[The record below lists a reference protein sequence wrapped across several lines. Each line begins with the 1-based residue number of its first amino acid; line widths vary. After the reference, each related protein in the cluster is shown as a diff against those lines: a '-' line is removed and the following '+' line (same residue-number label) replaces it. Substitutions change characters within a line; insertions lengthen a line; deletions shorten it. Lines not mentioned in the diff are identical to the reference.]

1 MASGTIFTILR
12 NKSDNNVFISDEVIL
27 EKVNSFGKEHNF
39 NFKEIISVNE
49 LHRYHALDESTFIDI
64 KEHKF
69 VESIFSA
76 NFCSSFTAFAEY
88 FNLNAYSLKYDQE
101 IITLN
106 MAKEILQALKYLL
119 NEQYSKSFENILN
132 NPYVKIFSDYSYAYY
147 KWKNPETEAIEDEFE
162 KYYLIDLHDILS
174 AYILFCTRDQDED
187 PNKFVLLCI
196 KW

>member
-12 NKSDNNVFISDEVIL
+12 NKSDNNIFISDEVIL

-39 NFKEIISVNE
+39 NFKEITSVNE
-49 LHRYHALDESTFIDI
+49 LHRYHALGESTFIDI

-69 VESIFSA
+69 VESIFST

-106 MAKEILQALKYLL
+106 MAKEMLQALKYLL
-119 NEQYSKSFENILN
+119 NEQYSKSFENVLN
-132 NPYVKIFSDYSYAYY
+132 NPYIKIFSDYSYAYY
-147 KWKNPETEAIEDEFE
+147 KWKNPETEAIEAEFE
-162 KYYLIDLHDILS
+162 KYYLTDLHDILS